1 MSIIDENIN
10 KTIVLHTCCAPCA
23 GGCLEELL
31 RLKKKVIL
39 YFSNSN
45 LCSLEEFNKRLESVK
60 VLANHFNVQLE
71 VDPYNPEMWNKAIA
85 GFEAE
90 PEKGLRCN
98 KCFAY
103 NLGRTASFAETV
115 DGLFCSS
122 LTVSPHKNNDT
133 LFLEGQKYSN
143 FIPVDFKPF
152 WSNSCKIA
160 KELNFYR
167 QRFCGCSY
175 SLPKK

>member
-1 MSIIDENIN
+1 MSLVLDNIN

-31 RLKKKVIL
+31 KLDKKVIL

-45 LCSLEEFNKRLESVK
+45 LSSLEEFNKRLDSVK
-60 VLANHFNVQLE
+60 VLANHFNVPLE
-71 VDPYNPEMWNKAIA
+71 VDSYNPLLWN
-85 GFEAE
+85 EAVKGLETE

-103 NLGRTASFAETV
+103 NLGRTAIFAEKIDAV
-115 DGLFCSS
+115 FCSS

-143 FIPVDFKPF
+143 FVPIDFKPF

-160 KELNFYR
+160 KNLNFYR